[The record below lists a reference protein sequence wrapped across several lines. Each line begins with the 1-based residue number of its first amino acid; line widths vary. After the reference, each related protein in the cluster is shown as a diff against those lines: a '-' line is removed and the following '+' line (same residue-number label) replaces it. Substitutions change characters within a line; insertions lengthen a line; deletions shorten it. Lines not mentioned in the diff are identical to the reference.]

1 MERLMNGDKEHR
13 FEVFRNESKVTMD
26 YFVICGFKRENGFE
40 KLKVVPDTDKGLN
53 HGRND

>member
-1 MERLMNGDKEHR
+1 MNGDKEHR